1 MTNVT
6 TKPPVDPLADAFD
19 LQREV
24 GWLVYDASRLLMRS
38 IEREVRKAGITPQQ
52 WRVLVQLAREDGQ
65 TQSELAEET
74 EIAPAPL
81 GRLLDRLEAKQL
93 VRRVRSVDDRRVVNL
108 ELTEAGQVAA
118 REIPVVLS
126 RVQNAHLAGFSA
138 DEWQTLKGYLRRILE
153 TAQTLQAQQAQHTVN
168 TAAARVADITPAKTS
183 LPT

>member
-1 MTNVT
+1 MMNVT
-6 TKPPVDPLADAFD
+6 TKPPVAPLADAFD

-81 GRLLDRLEAKQL
+81 GRLLDRLEHQKIIE
-93 VRRVRSVDDRRVVNL
+93 RRADLSDRRAKRIYLTDGEQGAFFERLRQLAMHQFETVYKSVNESDLL
-108 ELTEAGQVAA
+108 ELQRLLQKLKSNMLQDGTE
-118 REIPVVLS
+118 P
-126 RVQNAHLAGFSA
+126 
-138 DEWQTLKGYLRRILE
+138 LK
-153 TAQTLQAQQAQHTVN
+153 
-168 TAAARVADITPAKTS
+168 S
-183 LPT
+183 